1 MSHEKYRDNE
11 FNREQLKALNM
22 LISSLKKKY
31 SFVKDWKLAKDFD
44 DYSAILYIDLFVDI
58 LEISEILDLK
68 LSEYYEVF
76 KNEPKY
82 LSSSSLT
89 TFFED
94 KNDSNKN
101 ITDITWNLRKKM
113 EEYLNNTYS
122 YLPEKFRIKYYLY
135 RETGNLTFDVY
146 INIGKFIVSQS

>member
-1 MSHEKYRDNE
+1 MSYEKYRDNE

-146 INIGKFIVSQS
+146 INIGKFIVYQS

>member
-1 MSHEKYRDNE
+1 MSYEKYRDNE

-82 LSSSSLT
+82 LSSSSLS

-94 KNDSNKN
+94 KNNSNKN

-146 INIGKFIVSQS
+146 INIGKFIVYQS

>member
-44 DYSAILYIDLFVDI
+44 DYSAILCIDLFVDI

-146 INIGKFIVSQS
+146 INIDKFIVSQS